1 MLPAGR
7 LRGHSVFPAMAPPMR
22 DIDHDVMPHFLVEI
36 HMSDAGEPEL
46 ERAVRML
53 EAAQGRLRGGVVGR
67 AVIAGISR
75 EDGRLIC
82 LIESTTLT
90 AARRTLEVALLPPG
104 RVREIS
110 RIADT
115 GVRRTRDPRGDADP

>member
-1 MLPAGR
+1 
-7 LRGHSVFPAMAPPMR
+7 MR
-22 DIDHDVMPHFLVEI
+22 DIDHGVMPHFLVEI
-36 HMSDAGEPEL
+36 HMSDAGEAEL

-53 EAAQGRLRGGVVGR
+53 EAAQGRVREGAAGR
-67 AVIAGISR
+67 PVIAGISH

-104 RVREIS
+104 RIREIS

-115 GVRRTRDPRGDADP
+115 SVP